1 MFTGQ
6 VWVTRSGIKRAG
18 LKFFDKVIAR
28 NATSVLID
36 SRSQR
41 QFLIDEGVVEPA
53 KSEVLG
59 EGSISGVDTV
69 RFHPDAARRQTVR
82 DELKIAASDIVVLF
96 LGRVARDK
104 GVLDLAR
111 AFVAVHEQC
120 GHAVLLVAGPEEN
133 EMVPRMREILH
144 PCLGAVRF
152 IPYTRFP
159 EHFMA
164 ASDIFCLPSYREG
177 FGNAVINGE
186 TGVLVPPADPEAL
199 SKEIVRM
206 ASDDAIRKKLG
217 ARARERSISSF
228 EATKITRVMMD
239 YYQNI
244 IK

>member
-1 MFTGQ
+1 
-6 VWVTRSGIKRAG
+6 
-18 LKFFDKVIAR
+18 
-28 NATSVLID
+28 
-36 SRSQR
+36 
-41 QFLIDEGVVEPA
+41 
-53 KSEVLG
+53 
-59 EGSISGVDTV
+59 
-69 RFHPDAARRQTVR
+69 
-82 DELKIAASDIVVLF
+82 VLF

-177 FGNAVINGE
+177 FGNAVIEAGACEVPSIASNVYGLRDAVINGE